1 MNILC
6 VASPAENVEAFS
18 VTDQLVHQV
27 TASTKNIMCTW
38 KTPFSAL
45 SSGFILSILNNNTSS
60 LLINSWVWRLIQI
73 NLGSHCIKH
82 FRKKSHRSSGC
93 LWKAISSVPGS
104 LITPQPWQ
112 GSFILN
118 CVSKLWRVNNK
129 EGRVA
134 DFVWKGAQRKQAHSD
149 RSTENHVA
157 LGSDKL
163 KAHLK
168 NRSFL

>member
-1 MNILC
+1 MWPHLLRMWRHFLSLISLCIKWQQVQRILC
-6 VASPAENVEAFS
+6 VHGK
-18 VTDQLVHQV
+18 L
-27 TASTKNIMCTW
+27 
-38 KTPFSAL
+38 L
-45 SSGFILSILNNNTSS
+45 S
-60 LLINSWVWRLIQI
+60 LLCPLASSFQYWTIIHLPFLLTVEFEDWFRLTWALTVLST
-73 NLGSHCIKH
+73 LG
-82 FRKKSHRSSGC
+82 KKSHRSSGC
-93 LWKAISSVPGS
+93 LWKAISSVPAS
-104 LITPQPWQ
+104 LITPQPWHS